1 MYNETLN
8 QNNKEQLL
16 YHGLQDLIRLIL
28 IRLYININV
37 LLPQTMTVE
46 GSCLKSMFLCYS
58 FFFQS
63 LLIEKTLHKH
73 K

>member
-28 IRLYININV
+28 IRLYININA
-37 LLPQTMTVE
+37 
-46 GSCLKSMFLCYS
+46 
-58 FFFQS
+58 
-63 LLIEKTLHKH
+63 
-73 K
+73 